1 MNRNGNN
8 PLRFHNDLTWVGFTV
23 PENNT
28 VLMFTRHFTFYF
40 QYHSVYRDIYKL
52 MWIHVTERWRIAYM
66 YRRETHLG
74 TSGLQTN
81 SVVMLLSLEAYLGT
95 SRSGLMRAWN
105 MQSFPLERSR
115 SANSTILLFT
125 WKKNSSLNIK
135 DK

>member
-28 VLMFTRHFTFYF
+28 VLMFTRHFMFYF
-40 QYHSVYRDIYKL
+40 QYHSVYRHIYKL

-95 SRSGLMRAWN
+95 INESLKCAILSSRKVTKCKLN
-105 MQSFPLERSR
+105 
-115 SANSTILLFT
+115 NSIVYMEKT
-125 WKKNSSLNIK
+125 SSLNIK